1 MKKNTIKTILTI
13 IGVCIMGLF
22 IPTILGLLVW
32 LCVGFYTGNIG
43 LPPSH
48 EEMVQM
54 DLQVDKEI
62 RSQSG
67 IIFPED
73 TLCIYVSED
82 RDGRFLYYTAKT
94 PFQFPEN
101 LHIMTKKREKQ
112 NGHLIIKDDFIHRY
126 EKSFSESFKT
136 HISSATDF
144 CKASWE
150 TNTFSFTA
158 KILNTDEKSYL
169 KLFARKM
176 EPSELEAIET
186 RKEKAAQE

>member
-1 MKKNTIKTILTI
+1 
-13 IGVCIMGLF
+13 MGLF

-54 DLQVDKEI
+54 DMQVDKEI

-73 TLCIYVSED
+73 ALCIYVSED
-82 RDGRFLYYTAKT
+82 RDGRFLYYTAKA

-101 LHIMTKKREKQ
+101 LHIMTEKREKQ
-112 NGHLIIKDDFIHRY
+112 NGHLVIKDDFIHEF
-126 EKSFSESFKT
+126 EKSYSESFKT
-136 HISSATDF
+136 NISDATDYSW
-144 CKASWE
+144 ARWE
-150 TNTFSFTA
+150 TNTFSFNGQ
-158 KILNTDEKSYL
+158 ILNTDEKSYL
-169 KLFARKM
+169 KLFALKM
-176 EPSELEAIET
+176 EPSELEAIEA
-186 RKEKAAQE
+186 RKKKAAQE

>member
-1 MKKNTIKTILTI
+1 
-13 IGVCIMGLF
+13 MGLF
-22 IPTILGLLVW
+22 TPAILGLFVW

-48 EEMVQM
+48 EERVQM

-67 IIFPED
+67 IIFPENA
-73 TLCIYVSED
+73 LCIYVSED
-82 RDGRFLYYTAKT
+82 RDGRFLYYTAKA

-112 NGHLIIKDDFIHRY
+112 NGHLVIKDDFIHEF

-136 HISSATDF
+136 NISDATDY
-144 CKASWE
+144 SWARWK
-150 TNTFSFTA
+150 TNTFSFNA
-158 KILNTDEKSYL
+158 QILNTDEKSYL

-176 EPSELEAIET
+176 GPSELEALKAREV
-186 RKEKAAQE
+186 AAQ